1 GAVPAGEVAASFA
14 RAELRRV
21 HLPGRGVLA
30 VRGDEHGSGEQTLA
44 ARSSFRHPEQNV
56 GSMFRGDRL
65 HGATRWAGERLGE
78 LRERVAR
85 HVAREEQL
93 PRKEEVRLCRG
104 DGPLEFLQVLRLV
117 ADRRIELGERR
128 LPDCLGLGKGAPPG
142 KSFCSRGGLRITGPQ
157 ATTWI
162 VWPTVEDGDG

>member
-1 GAVPAGEVAASFA
+1 
-14 RAELRRV
+14 
-21 HLPGRGVLA
+21 
-30 VRGDEHGSGEQTLA
+30 
-44 ARSSFRHPEQNV
+44 
-56 GSMFRGDRL
+56 GDRL
-65 HGATRWAGERLGE
+65 HGSDRWAVERLGE

-128 LPDCLGLGKGAPPG
+128 LHDSLGLGKGAPPG
-142 KSFCSRGGLRITGPQ
+142 TSFCSRGGLRISGPS
-157 ATTWI
+157 ALHWFG
-162 VWPTVEDGDG
+162 WPTVQPGAGRSSIYLFAC